1 LHLSDFLL
9 FGILKNKMNKI
20 KKILITFFLVS
31 FTAQVF
37 AEEVPES
44 FADLAERLM
53 TSVVNISTTTTV
65 ITSTNPFPGFEFPP
79 GSPFEDMFKEF
90 GTPQKR
96 KSAALGS
103 GFIIDKKGIV
113 ITNNHVIQDSE
124 DIVVRVDGDKEYKA
138 TIIGQDPL
146 SDIAV
151 LQIDSKEKF
160 KPVKFGNSDEARIGD
175 WVIAIGNPFGL
186 GGTVTA
192 GIISARNRSIGL
204 SRYEDYIQTDASI
217 NSGNSGGPLF
227 DMNGDVI
234 GINTAIL
241 GKGGSIGIGFS
252 IPSNSAKKVVDQ
264 LIEFGETKRG
274 WLGVRIQVVTE
285 EIADVEKLDKPRGAL
300 VASVAEKSPS
310 DKAGIKAGDIILE
323 FNGTKIKEMKE
334 LPKIVA
340 QTEVGKTVE
349 VKVWRNKKEITKKI
363 KLGRLETSSD
373 FKKEEKKKETEPE
386 VSEIKSLKIIVRL
399 LTKEDIAQRKLPNQT
414 TGLVITYIA
423 KSSPINYLSV
433 NDIIVEAQK
442 KKIRSIKDLENI
454 VEAAL
459 KSNQKTIL
467 IAIYNNQNQRRY
479 IGVKLD

>member
-1 LHLSDFLL
+1 
-9 FGILKNKMNKI
+9 MNKI
-20 KKILITFFLVS
+20 KKLLLVFITITFAL
-31 FTAQVF
+31 QVN
-37 AEEVPES
+37 AKDAPAS

-53 TSVVNISTTTTV
+53 PSVVNISTTTSVT
-65 ITSTNPFPGFEFPP
+65 TKANPFPGFKFPP

-90 GTPQKR
+90 GTPQTR

-103 GFIIDKKGIV
+103 GFIINKKGIV
-113 ITNNHVIQDSE
+113 ITNNHVIQDAE
-124 DIVVRVDGDKEYKA
+124 DIVVKVGGDKEYKA
-138 TIIGQDPL
+138 TIIGADPL

-151 LQIDSKEKF
+151 LQIDSKEDF
-160 KPVKFGNSDEARIGD
+160 IPVKFGNSDKARIGD

-186 GGTVTA
+186 GGTVTS

-227 DMNGDVI
+227 DMKGDVI

-252 IPSNSAKKVVDQ
+252 IPSNNAQKVVDQ

-274 WLGVRIQVVTE
+274 WLGVRIQVVTN
-285 EIADVEKLDKPRGAL
+285 EIAEVENLDAPRGAL

-323 FNGTKIKEMKE
+323 FNGTKINEMKE
-334 LPKIVA
+334 LPIIVA
-340 QTEVGKTVE
+340 QTEVGKIVD
-349 VKVWRNKKEITKKI
+349 VKIWRNKKEINKKI
-363 KLGRLETSSD
+363 KLGRLETSED
-373 FKKEEKKKETEPE
+373 FKEEKKETDVETPE
-386 VSEIKSLKIIVRL
+386 ISEIKSLKIIARL
-399 LTKEDIAQRKLPNQT
+399 LNQKDIEERRLPNQT
-414 TGLVITYIA
+414 TGLVITNIG
-423 KSSPINYLSV
+423 KNSPVSYL
-433 NDIIVEAQK
+433 NIGDIIVEAQK
-442 KKIRSIKDLENI
+442 KKIKSIKDLENI
-454 VEAAL
+454 VNAAL

-467 IAIYNNQNQRRY
+467 IVIYNSQNQRRY

>member
-1 LHLSDFLL
+1 MDR
-9 FGILKNKMNKI
+9 I
-20 KKILITFFLVS
+20 KKLLIVFFTLTFTMEVS
-31 FTAQVF
+31 AQD
-37 AEEVPES
+37 APAS
-44 FADLAERLM
+44 FADLADRLM
-53 TSVVNISTTTTV
+53 PSVVNISTTTTV
-65 ITSTNPFPGFEFPP
+65 TTNTNPFPGFRFPP

-103 GFIIDKKGIV
+103 GFIIDEKGIV
-113 ITNNHVIQDSE
+113 ITNNHVIQDAE
-124 DIVVRVDGDKEYKA
+124 DIVVRVGGDKEYKA
-138 TIIGQDPL
+138 TIIGADPL

-160 KPVKFGNSDEARIGD
+160 IPVNFGDSDKARIGD

-186 GGTVTA
+186 GGTVTS

-227 DMNGDVI
+227 DMKGDVI

-252 IPSNSAKKVVDQ
+252 IPSNSAKKVVSQ
-264 LIEFGETKRG
+264 LVEFGETKRG
-274 WLGVRIQVVTE
+274 WLGVRIQVVSK
-285 EIADVEKLDKPRGAL
+285 EIADVEKLEEPRGAL

-310 DKAGIKAGDIILE
+310 DKAGIEAGDIILE
-323 FNGTKIKEMKE
+323 FNGTKINEMKE

-349 VKVWRNKKEITKKI
+349 VKIWRNKKEITKKI

-373 FKKEEKKKETEPE
+373 FKEEKKEIETESPE
-386 VSEIKSLKIIVRL
+386 ISEIKSLKIIARL
-399 LTKEDIAQRKLPNQT
+399 LNQKDIEQRKLPNQT
-414 TGLVITYIA
+414 TGLVITNIG
-423 KSSPINYLSV
+423 KNSPVNYLNV
-433 NDIIVEAQK
+433 GDIIVEAQK
-442 KKIRSIKDLENI
+442 KKIKSIKDLENI
-454 VEAAL
+454 VDKAL

-467 IAIYNNQNQRRY
+467 IVIYNNQNQRRY
-479 IGVKLD
+479 IGVKLDW

>member
-1 LHLSDFLL
+1 
-9 FGILKNKMNKI
+9 MNRI
-20 KKILITFFLVS
+20 KKLLIVFF
-31 FTAQVF
+31 TIGF
-37 AEEVPES
+37 ASQIFAKDAPAS

-53 TSVVNISTTTTV
+53 PSVVDISTTTTV
-65 ITSTNPFPGFEFPP
+65 TTNTNPFPGFQFPP

-90 GTPQKR
+90 GTPQTR

-103 GFIIDKKGIV
+103 GFIIDEKGIV
-113 ITNNHVIQDSE
+113 ITNNHVIQDAE
-124 DIVVRVDGDKEYKA
+124 DIVVRVNGDKEYKA
-138 TIIGQDPL
+138 TVIGTDPL

-151 LQIDSKEKF
+151 LQIVSKEKF
-160 KPVKFGNSDEARIGD
+160 IPVKFGDSDKARIGD
-175 WVIAIGNPFGL
+175 WVIAIGNPYGQ
-186 GGTVTA
+186 GGTVTS

-252 IPSNSAKKVVDQ
+252 IPSNSAKKVIDQ

-274 WLGVRIQVVTE
+274 WLGVRIQVVTQ
-285 EIADVEKLDKPRGAL
+285 EIADVEKLDEPRGAL

-340 QTEVGKTVE
+340 QTKVGKIVE

-363 KLGRLETSSD
+363 KLGRLETSED
-373 FKKEEKKKETEPE
+373 FKEDEKEVDPKTEGI
-386 VSEIKSLKIIVRL
+386 SEIKSLKIIIRSL
-399 LTKEDIAQRKLPNQT
+399 NKEDIEQRKLPNQT
-414 TGLVITYIA
+414 TGFVITNIG
-423 KSSPINYLSV
+423 KNSPLNSLFNV
-433 NDIIVEAQK
+433 GDIILEVQK
-442 KKIRSIKDLENI
+442 KKITSAKVLEDI
-454 VEAAL
+454 VDKVL

-467 IAIYNNQNQRRY
+467 VLIYNNQNQKEF

>member
-1 LHLSDFLL
+1 
-9 FGILKNKMNKI
+9 MNKI
-20 KKILITFFLVS
+20 QKLLIIFFSIAFVIQ
-31 FTAQVF
+31 AN
-37 AEEVPES
+37 AKDAPAS

-53 TSVVNISTTTTV
+53 PSVVNISTTTT
-65 ITSTNPFPGFEFPP
+65 ITTNGNPFPGFKFPP

-96 KSAALGS
+96 KSSALGS
-103 GFIIDKKGIV
+103 GFIIDEKGIV

-124 DIVVRVDGDKEYKA
+124 DIVVRVGGDKEYKA
-138 TIIGQDPL
+138 KIIGADPL

-160 KPVKFGNSDEARIGD
+160 IPVKFGNSDKARIGD

-186 GGTVTA
+186 GGTVTS
-192 GIISARNRSIGL
+192 GIISARNRALGL

-252 IPSNSAKKVVDQ
+252 IPSNNAQKVVDQ

-274 WLGVRIQVVTE
+274 WLGVRIQVVTD
-285 EIADVEKLDKPRGAL
+285 EIADIEKLDEPRGAL
-300 VASVAEKSPS
+300 VASVADNSPS
-310 DKAGIKAGDIILE
+310 EKAGIKAGDIILE
-323 FNGTKIKEMKE
+323 FNGTKINKMKE

-340 QTEVGKTVE
+340 QTKVGKTVD

-373 FKKEEKKKETEPE
+373 FKEDKKEVSPE
-386 VSEIKSLKIIVRL
+386 KPEISEIKSLKIIARL
-399 LTKEDIAQRKLPNQT
+399 LNKKDIEQRKLPNQT
-414 TGLVITYIA
+414 TGLVITNIG
-423 KSSPINYLSV
+423 KNSPVNYLNEGDV
-433 NDIIVEAQK
+433 IVEAQK
-442 KKIRSIKDLENI
+442 KKIKSIKDLEDI
-454 VEAAL
+454 VNKAL
-459 KSNQKTIL
+459 KSDQKTIL
-467 IAIYNNQNQRRY
+467 IVIYNSQNQRRY